1 MAAAASP
8 PCLPTSPL
16 VQDGR
21 PTESE
26 AVCQHPRWRP
36 QSGPAASCNGGAIPI
51 VAYLAFLFLRV
62 LAAVAGSDAGS
73 KGGGSAGADGK
84 SGAKWAVA
92 AGQEE
97 VAAGRGPGRRDA
109 VPVAVTWVP
118 PRWRL
123 PREASGNRPRP
134 RASSPPPPCPPG
146 PRRLLR
152 SPQIGRKATA
162 ALCGSPRWSGSLPPG
177 LAGEGTP
184 CPTKADG
191 AFPGAGRAGR
201 GPREGIAFLSFFPA
215 PGRRARR
222 KSPQRCPV
230 LLSPQGTGPP
240 QSRRPPPGFALR

>member
-97 VAAGRGPGRRDA
+97 VAAGRGPGRA
-109 VPVAVTWVP
+109 A
-118 PRWRL
+118 
-123 PREASGNRPRP
+123 
-134 RASSPPPPCPPG
+134 
-146 PRRLLR
+146 
-152 SPQIGRKATA
+152 AT
-162 ALCGSPRWSGSLPPG
+162 L
-177 LAGEGTP
+177 
-184 CPTKADG
+184 
-191 AFPGAGRAGR
+191 
-201 GPREGIAFLSFFPA
+201 FLSP
-215 PGRRARR
+215 
-222 KSPQRCPV
+222 
-230 LLSPQGTGPP
+230 
-240 QSRRPPPGFALR
+240 